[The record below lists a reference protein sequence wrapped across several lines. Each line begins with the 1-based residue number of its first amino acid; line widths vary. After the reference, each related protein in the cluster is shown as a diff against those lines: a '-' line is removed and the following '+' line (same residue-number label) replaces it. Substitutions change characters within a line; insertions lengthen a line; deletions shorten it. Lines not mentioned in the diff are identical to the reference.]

1 MSAYT
6 SNMLPVPRAITT
18 TKETEYHTGKKYYM
32 KGKKKKKKAQEIGGE
47 VERMSRL
54 GVLVAHTKGSE
65 FGLEARWYQTL
76 GVDTDTPT
84 TLHELER
91 NI

>member
-1 MSAYT
+1 M
-6 SNMLPVPRAITT
+6 
-18 TKETEYHTGKKYYM
+18 
-32 KGKKKKKKAQEIGGE
+32 
-47 VERMSRL
+47 ERMSRL

-76 GVDTDTPT
+76 GVYTDTPT